1 MGSSPT
7 FPKIPY
13 NTYTY
18 VINHINI
25 ALSKKQFCTS
35 IIFTKNSL
43 SLIKALYRTSYINN
57 YIITK
62 NKNIMNLK
70 TTNQNKFGTKKL
82 NRISMK
88 IKFSILYFKN
98 KSFFKSIRLVSTPSR
113 KHTITLRAL
122 KMASLSMKSSIIL
135 LSTDKGIIDHNEAI
149 KLRVG
154 GTILCVLS

>member
-7 FPKIPY
+7 FPKMPY
-13 NTYTY
+13 NTYAY
-18 VINHINI
+18 VINHVNI
-25 ALSKKQFCTS
+25 ALSKKQFYSS

-43 SLIKALYRTSYINN
+43 SLIKALYTTSYINN

-62 NKNIMNLK
+62 DSRLSQLK
-70 TTNQNKFGTKKL
+70 VASKGNFSTKKL
-82 NRISMK
+82 NRTR

-98 KSFFKSIRLVSTPSR
+98 KSFFKSIRLISTPSR

-122 KMASLSMKSSIIL
+122 KMASLSIKSSIIL
-135 LSTDKGIIDHNEAI
+135 LSTNKGIIDHNEAI
-149 KLRVG
+149 KLGIG

>member
-13 NTYTY
+13 NTYAY

-25 ALSKKQFCTS
+25 ALSKKQFYSS

-43 SLIKALYRTSYINN
+43 LLIKALYKTSYINN

-62 NKNIMNLK
+62 NNNLVNAK
-70 TTNQNKFGTKKL
+70 LTKQNGFGIKKL
-82 NRISMK
+82 NRTR

-98 KSFFKSIRLVSTPSR
+98 KSFFKSIRLISTPSR
-113 KHTITLRAL
+113 RHTITLRAL
-122 KMASLSMKSSIIL
+122 KLASLSMKSSIIL
-135 LSTDKGIIDHNEAI
+135 LSTNKGIIDHNEAI
-149 KLRVG
+149 RLRVG